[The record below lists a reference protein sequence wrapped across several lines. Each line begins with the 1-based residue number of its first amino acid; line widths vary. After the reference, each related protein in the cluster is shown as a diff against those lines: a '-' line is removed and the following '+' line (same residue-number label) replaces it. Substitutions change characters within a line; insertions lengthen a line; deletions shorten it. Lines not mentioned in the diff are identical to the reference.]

1 MTFGLGPMEAA
12 RGNIAAMQREHA
24 HTLESSP
31 KCSSL
36 VPLPPAQP
44 GESEFRRL
52 HDRSQTEKELAWTWT
67 LLCVCD
73 SRDSEYFTEQL
84 LGSQLK

>member
-31 KCSSL
+31 KYSSL
-36 VPLPPAQP
+36 APLPLP
-44 GESEFRRL
+44 
-52 HDRSQTEKELAWTWT
+52 DRERVGFV
-67 LLCVCD
+67 VCTTA
-73 SRDSEYFTEQL
+73 RKLRKNL
-84 LGSQLK
+84 LGLGHSCVFVTHGIGSILLSHSLDLY